1 MPLYGETTKPF
12 ELCPASEKGLPGV
25 LIAIT
30 EKIKFDSDKVKWL
43 WKFEITEPLREDGEP
58 FVLFQETYR
67 GGPFV
72 RSIVDALNGEP
83 VTDEEWPEFDVEQLV
98 GSECRIVTEHN
109 TKDGKTYCNI
119 KKIDALYGDPFS
131 DQ

>member
-1 MPLYGETTKPF
+1 MALYGETTKPF
-12 ELCPASEKGLPGV
+12 ELCPAEPEVGLPGV
-25 LIAIT
+25 LIGIS
-30 EKIKFDSDKVKWL
+30 EKFKGDKIKWL
-43 WKFEITEPLREDGEP
+43 WKFEITTPLRDDGEP

-83 VTDEEWPEFDVEQLV
+83 VTDEEWPMFDVEGLI
-98 GSECRIVTEHN
+98 GTECRIYTEHN
-109 TKDGKTYCNI
+109 TKDDKTYCNI
-119 KKIDALYGDPFS
+119 KKIDSLFGDPFA